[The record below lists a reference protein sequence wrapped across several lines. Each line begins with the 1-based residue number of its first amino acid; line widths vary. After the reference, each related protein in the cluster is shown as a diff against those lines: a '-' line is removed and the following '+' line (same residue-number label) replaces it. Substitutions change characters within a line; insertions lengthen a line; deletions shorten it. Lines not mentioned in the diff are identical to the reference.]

1 MRYTMTPVTAT
12 YSQIGK
18 VILAIFL
25 CSVNLP
31 NLAFIKVINTNGI
44 TILQDLNY
52 PKELLDLDVV

>member
-1 MRYTMTPVTAT
+1 MRYTITPVTAT

-31 NLAFIKVINTNGI
+31 NLAFIKVTNTKGI
-44 TILQDLNY
+44 TITESTMCEI
-52 PKELLDLDVV
+52 KMK